1 MNRAQQS
8 IAQHENLVQLPIL
21 VLRVTVALALL
32 AAIIVEAGEGRMMGG
47 DPCGRL
53 PLLALLAAIIVE
65 AGEGRMMGGDPCG
78 RLPLFE
84 MYWGQSRRPGIKRS
98 LPQ

>member
-53 PLLALLAAIIVE
+53 PL
-65 AGEGRMMGGDPCG
+65 
-78 RLPLFE
+78 FE